1 MTRRSR
7 LKFGILPDNKDS
19 EPSHKPSTEDA
30 MEPSSSTIS
39 AVGNLLKMLKNGTK
53 NSSIMQ
59 TKTLS
64 RY

>member
-53 NSSIMQ
+53 N
-59 TKTLS
+59 
-64 RY
+64 